1 MKEQKHFFARH
12 KALIIVAA
20 ILLAAAIAGAAVGIV
35 FRLRDK
41 TEAPEEE
48 KNLAEIMA
56 DLVNEPVSDLDET
69 YQPSEETDKG
79 TNPVRIMVNKQR
91 NCITVYEKDEKGE
104 FNTPVK
110 AMNCSV
116 GYNTP
121 LGTYQ
126 TSDRYT
132 WKIVNGNVWAQYAT
146 RITGNVLFH
155 SVPYSEKNK
164 AALITR
170 YYNQLGSSASAGCIR
185 VMASDAK
192 WLMEHCDE
200 GTEVEIYEDEDPGP
214 LGKPVSI
221 LVAETEQWDPSDPDP
236 ANPWSTHS
244 VVLSGAGNRTVQ
256 RNIDFDYLEGLQG
269 IDTVGNDVTDLIE
282 VDTDLDLTKTG
293 TYKVTY
299 TLTDGVGSTASTD
312 VVYTVEDTL
321 PPSFSGIKKEIQ
333 VTSETDVTAASLL
346 EKVYVVDNNEILST
360 DKVSVSIPDLTAGEG
375 DAVYSVTDD
384 YGNTSTATTH
394 IIVDNEPPQIFR
406 YADAGS
412 ILSNSQ
418 VVNEE
423 YALSRV
429 YAVDNGAELPKSSI
443 RVTIYNADWG
453 YTFVYVAT
461 DKGGLTT
468 TYTDA
473 VSYMSYTLSSN
484 GTINVTDLGEEQLMR
499 GVILTN
505 SAGEVIS
512 GEGVQ
517 ITTQALTGN
526 SYMVNYVYTYSSPL
540 GTREATT
547 SRTVTLT
554 VSPTATPAP
563 SSAPS
568 SAAPSAAPSVA
579 PTAAAPS
586 DEPQASEAPTEPQ
599 DTESVTE

>member
-1 MKEQKHFFARH
+1 MKEQNHFFARH
-12 KALIIVAA
+12 KAVIITVI
-20 ILLAAAIAGAAVGIV
+20 ILLAAAITGTAVGIV
-35 FRLRDK
+35 LRLRDK

-48 KNLAEIMA
+48 RNLAEIMA
-56 DLVNEPVSDLDET
+56 DLVNEPVSDLDEE
-69 YQPSEETDKG
+69 YKPSEEMDKS

-110 AMNCSV
+110 AMICSV

-121 LGTYQ
+121 VGKYQ

-164 AALITR
+164 AALITK
-170 YYNQLGSSASAGCIR
+170 YYNQLGSNASAGCIR

-221 LVAETEQWDPSDPDP
+221 VVAQTEQWDPSDPDP

-244 VVLSGAGNRTVQ
+244 AVLSGAGNRTVQ
-256 RNIDFDYLEGLQG
+256 RNIAFDYLEGLQG
-269 IDTVGNDVTDLIE
+269 FDTVGNDVTKLIK
-282 VDTDLDLTKTG
+282 VDTDLDLTKIG

-299 TLTDGVGSTASTD
+299 TLTDGIGSTATAD

-321 PPSFSGIKKEIQ
+321 PPSFSGIKKEMQ
-333 VTSETDVTAASLL
+333 VTSNAVLTADSLL
-346 EKVYVVDNNEILST
+346 EKVYVVDNNEMLST
-360 DKVSVSIPDLTAGEG
+360 DRVSVSIPDLAAGEG
-375 DAVYSVTDD
+375 DVVYTVTDD
-384 YGNTSTATTH
+384 YGNTATATTH
-394 IIVDNEPPQIFR
+394 IRVDNDPPQIFLN
-406 YADAGS
+406 AGAGN
-412 ILSNSQ
+412 ILPNDQ

-429 YAVDNGAELPKSSI
+429 YALDGGAELPKSSI
-443 RVTIYNADWG
+443 HVTIYDADWG

-461 DKGGLTT
+461 DRGGLST

-473 VSYMSYTLSSN
+473 VSYMSYTLTSN
-484 GTINVTDLGEEQLMR
+484 GTISVTDLSNEQLMR
-499 GVILTN
+499 GVILAN
-505 SAGEVIS
+505 SLGEVIS

-540 GTREATT
+540 GTKEATT
-547 SRTVTLT
+547 SRTVM
-554 VSPTATPAP
+554 VAGSPTAAPGASGAPP

-568 SAAPSAAPSVA
+568 DAPH
-579 PTAAAPS
+579 
-586 DEPQASEAPTEPQ
+586 DSEAPDEPPNTEIPG
-599 DTESVTE
+599 ESS